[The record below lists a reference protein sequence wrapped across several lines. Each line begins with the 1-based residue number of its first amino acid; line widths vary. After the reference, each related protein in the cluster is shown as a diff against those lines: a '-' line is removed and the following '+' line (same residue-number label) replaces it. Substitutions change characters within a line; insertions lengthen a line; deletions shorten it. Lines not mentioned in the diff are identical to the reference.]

1 MKLIVNRVSSLL
13 STPFPPFPFVP
24 SFVRNFT
31 STTCLFHV
39 SRHRTCHLNHS
50 PCVVVVTSV
59 EIGRDVAKD
68 AFGSLPLLGSLLS
81 LAIHPNSHEQGALP
95 FSPSVFHRRY
105 FLNVI
110 NTQQIK
116 DGLHGK
122 QTDGW
127 SCMRFIQHK
136 ECWCQ

>member
-1 MKLIVNRVSSLL
+1 
-13 STPFPPFPFVP
+13 
-24 SFVRNFT
+24 
-31 STTCLFHV
+31 
-39 SRHRTCHLNHS
+39 
-50 PCVVVVTSV
+50 VVTSV

-110 NTQQIK
+110 NTQQ
-116 DGLHGK
+116 
-122 QTDGW
+122 
-127 SCMRFIQHK
+127 HK
-136 ECWCQ
+136 RWVALQANKRLELYAFHPTQRMLVPIVSINR